1 MWAIKAKYLS
11 NWAVKTYKYNTK
23 EDVILTVCISSLIH
37 HTYLRSSLGEK
48 TYLEQKKITKKKCRN
63 IVLCVLSAKKKDI

>member
-1 MWAIKAKYLS
+1 M
-11 NWAVKTYKYNTK
+11 KTYKYNTK

-48 TYLEQKKITKKKCRN
+48 TYLEQKKKYKKKN
-63 IVLCVLSAKKKDI
+63 AEILYYVSYLLKKKDI